1 MQEKLS
7 TQYNEAVQQIK
18 TAILRSQ
25 AKALAG
31 VNQEQLA
38 LYYGIGRYIS
48 KNSRGGFWGKDAI
61 ETISRQLSAELPGLK
76 GFSARNLRNMRTFYD
91 EWRVCDSNS
100 SVATDEINLADA
112 SAKSEIAGNLAV
124 TTAKSQDGANLAVAT
139 AKLNTDEQLMVFPI
153 ANVPVAAFFSIGF
166 THHTTI
172 LSKVKTQEERYFYIQ
187 LCHDRSLTVDEL
199 EQQIAAGAYAHRAQM
214 PNNFTKAIADYKQAF
229 RAIQMFKD
237 EYLLDYI
244 NVEQLGVRDEDLD
257 ETVIE
262 NEIVHNVKNFI
273 MTFGK
278 GFTFSGC
285 QVHYDKL
292 GHDHWVDLLFFN
304 RILRATVVVE
314 LKKGKFKPSYLGQLS
329 HYLHVID
336 DDDRL
341 EWENP
346 PVGIILCR
354 DADRTFCEYVLQDYQ
369 RPMGVATYRTSQEQL
384 RELLPD
390 EEEMKRLMGKNEENN
405 PSDDTTQP

>member
-1 MQEKLS
+1 METSSSNCSGDASYNDVDNKNEPLS
-7 TQYNEAVQQIK
+7 TKYNEATQLIK
-18 TAILRSQ
+18 AAILRSQ

-48 KNSRGGFWGKDAI
+48 QNTRQGVWGKDAI
-61 ETISRQLSAELPGLK
+61 ATISRQLSAELPGLR
-76 GFSARNLRNMRTFYD
+76 GFSATNLKLMRIFYE
-91 EWRVCDSNS
+91 EWKSLEINS
-100 SVATDEINLADA
+100 SVTTDDLQLADNEG
-112 SAKSEIAGNLAV
+112 SEIRQLRLTNYENFPL
-124 TTAKSQDGANLAVAT
+124 VAF
-139 AKLNTDEQLMVFPI
+139 M
-153 ANVPVAAFFSIGF
+153 SIGF
-166 THHTTI
+166 SHHTTI

-199 EQQIAAGAYAHRAQM
+199 EQQIAAGTYAHRGQM

-346 PVGIILCR
+346 PVGIILCK
-354 DADRTFCEYVLQDYQ
+354 DADKTFVEYVLQDYQ
-369 RPMGVATYRTSQEQL
+369 RPMGVATYKVSHEQL
-384 RELLPD
+384 MDLLPD
-390 EEEMKRLMGKNEENN
+390 EEEIKRLL
-405 PSDDTTQP
+405 

>member
-76 GFSARNLRNMRTFYD
+76 GFSARNLRNMRTFYE
-91 EWRVCDSNS
+91 EWRVFDSNS

-112 SAKSEIAGNLAV
+112 SAKSEIAGNLADAS
-124 TTAKSQDGANLAVAT
+124 AKSQDGANLAVVT
-139 AKLNTDEQLMVFPI
+139 AKTDSALAPLVLTSVPI
-153 ANVPVAAFFSIGF
+153 AAFFSIGF
-166 THHTTI
+166 SHHTLI
-172 LSKVKTQEERYFYIQ
+172 LSKVKTAEERNFYIQ
-187 LCHDRSLTVDEL
+187 LCADMQLSYDEL
-199 EQQIAAGAYAHRAQM
+199 GQRIAQNTYAHRGQM

-304 RILRATVVVE
+304 RILRSTVVVE

-390 EEEMKRLMGKNEENN
+390 EEEMKRLM
-405 PSDDTTQP
+405 DTKQAK

>member
-1 MQEKLS
+1 MEEKLS
-7 TQYNEAVQQIK
+7 TKYNDAVQQIK
-18 TAILRSQ
+18 AAILKSQ

-48 KNSRGGFWGKDAI
+48 NNYRAGFWGKDAI
-61 ETISRQLSAELPGLK
+61 ETISRQLSAEMPGLR
-76 GFSARNLRNMRTFYD
+76 GFSPRNLRNMRTFY
-91 EWRVCDSNS
+91 EQWSALDS
-100 SVATDEINLADA
+100 
-112 SAKSEIAGNLAV
+112 NLAV
-124 TTAKSQDGANLAVAT
+124 PTAEIGEGKNLAVAT
-139 AKLNTDEQLMVFPI
+139 AKIDSEKELMAFSATELPL
-153 ANVPVAAFFSIGF
+153 AAFFSIGF
-166 THHTTI
+166 THHIAI
-172 LSKVKTQEERYFYIQ
+172 LTKTKTLEERKFYIQ
-187 LCHDRSLTVDEL
+187 LCHDLHLKVEEI
-199 EQQIAAGAYAHRAQM
+199 EQKIAEDTFHKQGTL
-214 PNNFTKAIADYKQAF
+214 PNNFNQTIPDYKQAF

-244 NVEQLGVRDEDLD
+244 NVEQLGERDEDID
-257 ETVIE
+257 ERVIE
-262 NEIVHNVKNFI
+262 KEIVNNVKNFI

-278 GFTFSGC
+278 GFTFSGS

-341 EWENP
+341 EWENA
-346 PVGIILCR
+346 PVGIILCK
-354 DADRTFCEYVLQDYQ
+354 DADRTFVEYVLQDYQ
-369 RPMGVATYRTSQEQL
+369 RPMGVATYKTSQDQL
-384 RELLPD
+384 KELLPD
-390 EEEMKRLMGKNEENN
+390 EEEMKKLL
-405 PSDDTTQP
+405 